1 VIVSTFG
8 GAFGFPF
15 DNATATI
22 KVNNYDKFDPA
33 SKNESYTS
41 DDLEQVQVVPNPY
54 YVSHEGMS
62 SPFQGK
68 IFFTRLPRVCTINI
82 YTVNGELVRTIEHNE
97 FNPPT
102 NAVSVEKAEAAERAQ
117 LGADVWD
124 LLTRSQLSK
133 RRAASQMFV
142 AKIETPSGAS
152 VIRKFAV
159 VVGPARFVGE
169 GE

>member
-1 VIVSTFG
+1 M
-8 GAFGFPF
+8 
-15 DNATATI
+15 
-22 KVNNYDKFDPA
+22 
-33 SKNESYTS
+33 
-41 DDLEQVQVVPNPY
+41 EQVQVVPNPY

-68 IFFTRLPRVCTINI
+68 IYFTRLPRVCTINI

-97 FNPPT
+97 LDPILSGNT
-102 NAVSVEKAEAAERAQ
+102 VERRESSERAQ
-117 LGADVWD
+117 IGADVWD
-124 LLTRSQLSK
+124 LLTRSQQSK
-133 RRAASQMFV
+133 RRAASQMFI
-142 AKIETPSGAS
+142 AKIETPGGAS